1 MKFLKGSLIVSFIL
15 LLMACTSTQKTTFY
29 LLKAIPD
36 TDLKISS
43 ITGVT
48 ILVQQ
53 PTLPEYLDQP
63 QMILRENDYKLE
75 MTEDHRW
82 AEPIKNNFTR
92 VFVENLN
99 TRVAP
104 SNASIFSELGRL
116 NPDYQ
121 LTIKVLQMDV
131 NMDDKAV
138 LKAEWALY
146 NGKEEKLIKRQNS
159 TYTLAVDNKSYES
172 GVEAQSKAIALLA
185 EEIAETIK
193 KVHNSLLL
201 NKFKTKQRI
210 STRP

>member
-1 MKFLKGSLIVSFIL
+1 MKHLKGSLIVSFIL

-63 QMILRENDYKLE
+63 QMVLRENDYKLQ
-75 MTEDHRW
+75 MNEDHRW
-82 AEPIKNNFTR
+82 AEPIKSNFTR
-92 VFVENLN
+92 VFVEDLDA
-99 TRVAP
+99 RVAP
-104 SNASIFSELGRL
+104 SNASVFSELGGL
-116 NPDYQ
+116 NPNYQ

-138 LKAEWALY
+138 LKIEWALY
-146 NGKEEKLIKRQNS
+146 NGKKERLIKRQKSN
-159 TYTLAVDNKSYES
+159 YTLPVDNKSYES

-185 EEIAETIK
+185 KEIAETIK

-201 NKFKTKQRI
+201 NKFKTKAE
-210 STRP
+210 

>member
-15 LLMACTSTQKTTFY
+15 LLMACTSTQKTNFY

-63 QMILRENDYKLE
+63 QMVLRENDYKLQ
-75 MTEDHRW
+75 MNEDHRW

-104 SNASIFSELGRL
+104 SNASVFSELGRL

-121 LTIKVLQMDV
+121 LSIKVLQMDV

-138 LKAEWALY
+138 LKTEWALY

-159 TYTLAVDNKSYES
+159 SYTLPVDTKSYES

-201 NKFKTKQRI
+201 NKFKIKQN
-210 STRP
+210 